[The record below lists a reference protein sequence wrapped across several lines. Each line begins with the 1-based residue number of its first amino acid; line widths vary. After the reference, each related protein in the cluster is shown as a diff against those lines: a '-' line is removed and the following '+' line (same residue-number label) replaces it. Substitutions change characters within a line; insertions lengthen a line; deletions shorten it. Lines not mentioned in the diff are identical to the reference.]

1 MLFLY
6 KSFYLKVEKLN
17 ERRNWLFI
25 VLAGLFITNAVTAE
39 LISNKLIQIPLQF
52 EVFGSQFGPFAT
64 IVGILPWPV
73 VFLLTDLM
81 NEFYGQKAVRRLSW
95 ITAGLIAYCFIIV
108 GLSLAIP
115 AYEIKGSDLADNASY
130 LKVFGQ
136 SQMIIVGSICAFLV
150 SQLLDAFLFDKIKHK
165 TGNRFIWLR
174 STGSTVIS
182 QLIDSYIVLYI
193 GFVLPGKM
201 SMGTYMSVAP
211 TNYILKLVIAI
222 SLTPLIYLGH
232 FLLRKYL
239 GNQKENL
246 DSVSG

>member
-1 MLFLY
+1 M
-6 KSFYLKVEKLN
+6 KVEKLN

-130 LKVFGQ
+130 VKVFGQ